1 MKKLVQILLVVCMML
16 MSMQVVFAN
25 ADKVTVMDGADLTSI
40 HRLAIAAPQYTPLKD
55 GPDKAAFTSVL
66 YDASSVARMYVVSKD
81 DMEKNILRDASVD
94 INTLDKSQAG
104 KAFKENVAKYA
115 DAYVVATVANNSR
128 VVCFYDVYKAGTNEL
143 LYSYQIV
150 ANKSDADTVATYM
163 GLTQQFYKNFERSA
177 QKQIKDNEKDTK
189 HK

>member
-16 MSMQVVFAN
+16 ISMQVVFAN
-25 ADKVTVMDGADLTSI
+25 AEKVTVMDGADLTSI
-40 HRLAIAAPQYTPLKD
+40 HRLAIAAPQYTPLKN

-66 YDASSVARMYVVSKD
+66 YNASSVARMYVVSKD
-81 DMEKNILRDASVD
+81 DMEKDILRDASVD
-94 INTLDKSQAG
+94 VNTLDKKEAN
-104 KAFKENVAKYA
+104 KVFKENIAKYA

-150 ANKSDADTVATYM
+150 ANGSDADTVATYM
-163 GLTQQFYKNFERSA
+163 ALTQQFYKNFDRSA
-177 QKQIKDNEKDTK
+177 QKQLKDNEKGAK
-189 HK
+189 QK